1 MNKDDF
7 IEECKNIKKHDYRKF
22 SSYSLLAKNFLKD
35 KINVNVYHDSF
46 DLVRQEICNITEDD
60 SFPNTEHNFY
70 EYFCKNYLNI
80 NQLPARVFIEDYEAA
95 IEDLNICNEN
105 ITSCKNELDRL
116 EKIKKEKRY
125 LDGKENYQQN
135 RMKFYIDVYS
145 QKKEALITFLTQKI
159 MFGAHYAERDGELIY
174 KYNKVKKLT
183 KGDIDTVNEVT
194 NKFLNLG
201 IPNLDEMID
210 IYYNDFER
218 FKDIILEYC
227 KTEKIENKIRCHV
240 DANHI
245 LNKKKHLF
253 EKILKVYENKDYFVF
268 SNLVPLFIEG
278 LFEDMCIELKAE
290 KKDLYAQSLNFKLTY
305 IRNHI
310 YAFLEYEYFAFSF
323 PILRNKIAHGDLNTN
338 ETIYLSNMLILDL
351 LSVTRFFVETPWLP
365 YIENREKIRMFS
377 KEKIENFYKD
387 YIKDPTILDIEIDT
401 MYEEHKLLEEL
412 KTSIKSTAFLDFL
425 EDSNNLEINNINKI
439 LGRFKKDDFECNR
452 VSKLLKKY
460 QKSLR

>member
-1 MNKDDF
+1 M
-7 IEECKNIKKHDYRKF
+7 
-22 SSYSLLAKNFLKD
+22 
-35 KINVNVYHDSF
+35 
-46 DLVRQEICNITEDD
+46 
-60 SFPNTEHNFY
+60 
-70 EYFCKNYLNI
+70 
-80 NQLPARVFIEDYEAA
+80 
-95 IEDLNICNEN
+95 
-105 ITSCKNELDRL
+105 
-116 EKIKKEKRY
+116 
-125 LDGKENYQQN
+125 
-135 RMKFYIDVYS
+135 
-145 QKKEALITFLTQKI
+145 
-159 MFGAHYAERDGELIY
+159 
-174 KYNKVKKLT
+174 
-183 KGDIDTVNEVT
+183 
-194 NKFLNLG
+194 
-201 IPNLDEMID
+201 
-210 IYYNDFER
+210 
-218 FKDIILEYC
+218 
-227 KTEKIENKIRCHV
+227 
-240 DANHI
+240 
-245 LNKKKHLF
+245 
-253 EKILKVYENKDYFVF
+253 
-268 SNLVPLFIEG
+268 PLFIEG

-323 PILRNKIAHGDLNTN
+323 PVLRNKIAHGDLNTN